1 LEKTIPRAFTA
12 RAVESEL
19 GAMAVER
26 DAFNP
31 AGGPCS
37 ATHAE
42 WLRRV
47 RDRKLY
53 KSHAS
58 DWGEFCRK
66 HVGLSGAQ
74 ATEIIGIL
82 EEFGPAYFN
91 LAGLTP
97 ITPEEFR
104 TVASKVKGKFLCVD
118 GEAIPLLPKNA
129 RKIAAAVEK
138 LRRPAP
144 ARTRARRRPS
154 SPPDNRVTFLENRC
168 REVTAEFRKL
178 SQPKAQ
184 DVDRLQ
190 LASVLRKT
198 LTMLGRIEM
207 ELGIY

>member
-1 LEKTIPRAFTA
+1 MENTIPYPSTA
-12 RAVESEL
+12 GTVEVDL
-19 GAMAVER
+19 GTMPGER
-26 DAFNP
+26 DAFYP

-37 ATHAE
+37 AAHAE
-42 WLRRV
+42 WLRRL

-53 KSHAS
+53 KSHCN

-82 EEFGPAYFN
+82 EEFGPNYFN
-91 LAGLTP
+91 LATLTP

-104 TVASKVKGKFLCVD
+104 TVASKVKGRFLCVD
-118 GEAIPLLPKNA
+118 GAAIPLLPKNA
-129 RKIAAAVEK
+129 RSIAAAVEK

-144 ARTRARRRPS
+144 ARTRKRRSS
-154 SPPDNRVTFLENRC
+154 SPNDRVTLLEDHC
-168 REVTAEFRKL
+168 REVTVEFRKL
-178 SQPKAQ
+178 SKPKAP
-184 DVDRLQ
+184 DVDRLH

-198 LTMLGRIEM
+198 LTMLGRLEM

>member
-1 LEKTIPRAFTA
+1 MEKIVPDPPTA
-12 RAVESEL
+12 RTVEFDFSTMP
-19 GAMAVER
+19 GGR
-26 DAFNP
+26 DAFDP

-37 ATHAE
+37 AAHAE
-42 WLRRV
+42 WLRRL

-53 KSHAS
+53 KSHSS

-66 HVGLSGAQ
+66 YVGISGAE
-74 ATEIIGIL
+74 ATQIIGIL
-82 EEFGPAYFN
+82 EEFGPDYFN

-104 TVASKVKGKFLCVD
+104 TVASKVKSRALCVN
-118 GEAIPLLPKNA
+118 GQAIPLVPKNA
-129 RKIAAAVEK
+129 RRIAAAVEN

-144 ARTRARRRPS
+144 ARTRTRRS
-154 SPPDNRVTFLENRC
+154 SSANDRVTFLENRC
-168 REVTAEFRKL
+168 REVTVEFRKL
-178 SQPKAQ
+178 SKPKAV

-190 LASVLRKT
+190 LATVLRKT